1 MNNNIHLCFKLFDD
15 DHGLFFE
22 SKSPVFED
30 QGDFCFQF
38 FFLHF
43 NVEFE
48 LNIEIKVEVD
58 NLGLVFDLEVKFEF
72 IKFDDP

>member
-1 MNNNIHLCFKLFDD
+1 M
-15 DHGLFFE
+15 
-22 SKSPVFED
+22 FED
-30 QGDFCFQF
+30 QGDFFFQF

-48 LNIEIKVEVD
+48 LNIEIKVEID
-58 NLGLVFDLEVKFEF
+58 DLDLVFGLEIKFEF